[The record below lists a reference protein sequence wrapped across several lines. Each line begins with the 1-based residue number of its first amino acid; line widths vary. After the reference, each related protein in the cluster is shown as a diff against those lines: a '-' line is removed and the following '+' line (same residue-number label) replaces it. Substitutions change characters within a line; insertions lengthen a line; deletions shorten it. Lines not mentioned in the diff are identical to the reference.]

1 MIYHMGSYEMPSVDC
16 NLDDLASVVDAAV
29 QAIQPHRWG
38 FDSIIAT
45 GMSGVLVAVPA
56 ALQLGCPVV
65 IFRKDSDYCAQGT
78 GSIIN
83 RMRLG
88 NRCLWIDDFIC
99 IGSTRN
105 RLFDQVAAAGAYVVG
120 HYLYRDRD
128 LNLYHL

>member
-83 RMRLG
+83 RIAASGSMTSSASAALVTA
-88 NRCLWIDDFIC
+88 C
-99 IGSTRN
+99 STRL
-105 RLFDQVAAAGAYVVG
+105 RQLALMSSGTTCIATGT
-120 HYLYRDRD
+120 
-128 LNLYHL
+128 